1 MQLHTSIV
9 FCVTCVELPIVY
21 VASVAVCQN
30 ICFDPPFGGLLKEES
45 KPPLEANHCFVNGDL
60 LVQGVGSFE
69 IVQQRC
75 KKWTQFVQ
83 GIMTWLPSWDV
94 LAVVIQV

>member
-1 MQLHTSIV
+1 MYVQLHTSIV
-9 FCVTCVELPIVY
+9 FCVTCAQSSIVY

-30 ICFDPPFGGLLKEES
+30 IRFDPPSGGLLRKILNES

-60 LVQGVGSFE
+60 LVQGVGSLE

-75 KKWTQFVQ
+75 KRGVRS
-83 GIMTWLPSWDV
+83 GRSLYRGS
-94 LAVVIQV
+94 